1 MSRDHWVT
9 CVAWKKTLAGGAEKQ
24 VRETEG
30 RSVFKPCNSRCQLR
44 WEKMCSVGVDRV
56 PCGKGSGCPESL
68 KDLKQR
74 KTGQTLHFRRT
85 TGESEMKGVRRRL
98 N

>member
-1 MSRDHWVT
+1 
-9 CVAWKKTLAGGAEKQ
+9 
-24 VRETEG
+24 
-30 RSVFKPCNSRCQLR
+30 
-44 WEKMCSVGVDRV
+44 MCSVGVDRV